1 MNSNFDRLFTVDIF
15 KKLNYNKAKEFQ
27 DIVDLAA
34 EVCGTPVALITLL
47 DADTNNFIAKVGI
60 DMPGTPREISFCQYT
75 VEQDDLFIVN
85 DTRLDER
92 FVANPLVN
100 ADPAL
105 RFYAGAALKA
115 NNGHKLGSLCVIDIK
130 PKELNTT
137 QQKTLE
143 ILSRQVTFL
152 MELELSQKLLNEQLH
167 EIASHNKLLM
177 NISNVQSH
185 EFRGPIASLLGIMNI
200 IREDSYVATRE
211 YLEMMDETVKKLD
224 EKIHLIVEY
233 TQIL

>member
-15 KKLNYNKAKEFQ
+15 KKLNYDKAKEFQ

-47 DADTNNFIAKVGI
+47 DADTNHFIAKAGI
-60 DMPGTPREISFCQYT
+60 DMSGTSREISFCQYT
-75 VEQDDLFIVN
+75 VEQDELFVVN
-85 DTRLDER
+85 DTHLDDR
-92 FVANPLVN
+92 FTTNPLVH

-130 PKELNTT
+130 PKELTFI

-143 ILSRQVTFL
+143 VLSRQVIFL
-152 MELELSQKLLNEQLH
+152 MELELSQKLLNKQLN
-167 EIASHNKLLM
+167 EIANHNKLLM

-185 EFRGPIASLLGIMNI
+185 EFRGPVASLLGIMNI
-200 IREDSYVATRE
+200 IREDSYMAPRE
-211 YLEMMDETVKKLD
+211 YLEMMDETIKKLD